1 MSKNT
6 GSNRI
11 SALKRLSKPSS
22 LNNMNRGQSIG
33 SKNSSVQDARDLL
46 QSRNKVS
53 FDARQL
59 LSRQSSKILTK
70 TIIRN
75 NLLSNKKD
83 IGSNDGK
90 MVVITGLEDMKMKD
104 GRLIPT
110 TTMGSSEVEKKKKI
124 FAVGPS
130 TYVTIRNNNNNNNDN
145 NTASSTQSTGK
156 ISLTKTIKN
165 PFVRTQDDIQPS
177 QTANS
182 LLSLYDRK
190 VAVSFVNDKCQKIPQ
205 SSQVIATSSSS
216 SSSLSIQQ
224 YHQPP
229 IVKRLHD
236 ASIQTTPSS
245 SSSSRSPIRMSS
257 HRRHPSTTID
267 DEDRVSH
274 QTIDDDLYE
283 PSVKRTASSARKTT
297 TTSTTTT
304 TTDKEMQG
312 SSIVLPTGS
321 VKRTSAGVP
330 ISSRIT
336 SNTSTVSKPTS
347 TIQSNSTPGTIL
359 VTNLQPSVTE
369 EDVIELFGE
378 IGRINEITTLSQGC
392 VQIIYAKREHG
403 EQAVAKYHN
412 RLLDGQFMYVS
423 LQQLSSYSTIQN
435 SKKTHNDEQPTKEN
449 GASNISTSTADQ
461 PLKLNSTNNTAK
473 KIVIDPA
480 FIRQALFHPTNSTAN
495 PVQFQVKL

>member
-130 TYVTIRNNNNNNNDN
+130 T
-145 NTASSTQSTGK
+145 
-156 ISLTKTIKN
+156 
-165 PFVRTQDDIQPS
+165 
-177 QTANS
+177 
-182 LLSLYDRK
+182 
-190 VAVSFVNDKCQKIPQ
+190 
-205 SSQVIATSSSS
+205 
-216 SSSLSIQQ
+216 
-224 YHQPP
+224 
-229 IVKRLHD
+229 
-236 ASIQTTPSS
+236 
-245 SSSSRSPIRMSS
+245 
-257 HRRHPSTTID
+257 
-267 DEDRVSH
+267 
-274 QTIDDDLYE
+274 
-283 PSVKRTASSARKTT
+283 
-297 TTSTTTT
+297 
-304 TTDKEMQG
+304 
-312 SSIVLPTGS
+312 
-321 VKRTSAGVP
+321 
-330 ISSRIT
+330 
-336 SNTSTVSKPTS
+336 
-347 TIQSNSTPGTIL
+347 
-359 VTNLQPSVTE
+359 
-369 EDVIELFGE
+369 
-378 IGRINEITTLSQGC
+378 QGC

>member
-6 GSNRI
+6 GNNRI
-11 SALKRLSKPSS
+11 SALKRLSKPSP

-46 QSRNKVS
+46 QSRNKAA

-59 LSRQSSKILTK
+59 LSRQSSKTLTK
-70 TIIRN
+70 TIVRN
-75 NLLSNKKD
+75 NLLSNKED
-83 IGSNDGK
+83 IGSSDGK
-90 MVVITGLEDMKMKD
+90 LVVITGLEDMKMKD

-110 TTMGSSEVEKKKKI
+110 TTMGTSEVEKKKKI
-124 FAVGPS
+124 FAVGTS
-130 TYVTIRNNNNNNNDN
+130 TYVTIRNNDN

-182 LLSLYDRK
+182 LLSLYDGK

-224 YHQPP
+224 HHPP
-229 IVKRLHD
+229 PVVKRLHD

-257 HRRHPSTTID
+257 HRRHTSTTID
-267 DEDRVSH
+267 DEDHVSH
-274 QTIDDDLYE
+274 QTVDDDLYE

-297 TTSTTTT
+297 TTTASTTTS
-304 TTDKEMQG
+304 TDKGMQG
-312 SSIVLPTGS
+312 SSIALPTGS

-336 SNTSTVSKPTS
+336 SNTPTISKPTS
-347 TIQSNSTPGTIL
+347 IIQSNSTPGTIL

-423 LQQLSSYSTIQN
+423 LQQPSTYSTIQN
-435 SKKTHNDEQPTKEN
+435 SKRTNNNEQPTKEN
-449 GASNISTSTADQ
+449 GASNISTSTTDQ